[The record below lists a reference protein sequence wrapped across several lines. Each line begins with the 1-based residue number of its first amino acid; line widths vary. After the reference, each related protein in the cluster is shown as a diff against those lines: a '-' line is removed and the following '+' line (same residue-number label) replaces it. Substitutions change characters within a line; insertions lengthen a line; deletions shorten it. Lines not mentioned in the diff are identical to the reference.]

1 VVEGRRR
8 ELVRQAFF
16 LEYVTLA
23 WMVIEAAVAIGAGL
37 AARSITLLAF
47 GIDSVI
53 ELTSATVLIWRL
65 SVELQH
71 GQSFGESAERV
82 ARRIGAALLFALA
95 AYVVA
100 AAGWSLLTRQ
110 GAKLLVA
117 GTAHQH
123 RGHPGYVDLVAAQA
137 AHRRRTWQ
145 PSAAHRCRRI
155 NNLRVALDRC
165 RNWAARAAHACR
177 VVG

>member
-1 VVEGRRR
+1 MVEGRRR

-82 ARRIGAALLFALA
+82 ARRIGAALLFAL
-95 AYVVA
+95 
-100 AAGWSLLTRQ
+100 SLI
-110 GAKLLVA
+110 
-117 GTAHQH
+117 H
-123 RGHPGYVDLVAAQA
+123 
-137 AHRRRTWQ
+137 
-145 PSAAHRCRRI
+145 I
-155 NNLRVALDRC
+155 
-165 RNWAARAAHACR
+165 
-177 VVG
+177 